1 MANIV
6 TSLHQ
11 ELAALEADIRSDPRY
26 RKIERI
32 RALLSEY
39 GADES
44 GTPVAAPPTNFG
56 HKRSATSDTK
66 KDRVRDVIG
75 EVLTVKGNAHRSE
88 LLRALTDRG
97 IMGQEKDPMASLAA
111 YLSDF
116 KEFKNIGVGRWA
128 FAPQIGGAPTLPLSS
143 PQGET
148 EAVGASVHNDV
159 HS

>member
-1 MANIV
+1 MTTIV
-6 TSLHQ
+6 QSLRQ

-39 GADES
+39 DDEPQVS
-44 GTPVAAPPTNFG
+44 VAAQPNVW
-56 HKRSATSDTK
+56 HRRSPMADTK
-66 KDRVRDVIG
+66 KDRVRGVIS

-88 LLRALTDRG
+88 LLKTLIDRG

-128 FAPQIGGAPTLPLSS
+128 FAPKIGEAPTLPLSS

-148 EAVGASVHNDV
+148 EAVGASVHLEPNT
-159 HS
+159 